1 MRQFS
6 QNIQKS
12 VHRCKKWIISV
23 FITYCLSSLIGIMM
37 VNSGNHLALS
47 TRDKIIGHAMH
58 KDRALIHYIH
68 GNHYS
73 AILLDFS
80 ENLFIG
86 SLTQTVVG
94 LSIVIPYITN
104 VMEKPVLQ
112 LQLIEEGDLTNGW
125 QRYTGHLCTQG
136 K

>member
-1 MRQFS
+1 
-6 QNIQKS
+6 
-12 VHRCKKWIISV
+12 
-23 FITYCLSSLIGIMM
+23 MM

-94 LSIVIPYITN
+94 LSIVIPYIT
-104 VMEKPVLQ
+104 VSLQ
-112 LQLIEEGDLTNGW
+112 GWIGGIVSVDYNHLSRLKNFKSGLDRKLIL
-125 QRYTGHLCTQG
+125 RSI
-136 K
+136 KFRVI